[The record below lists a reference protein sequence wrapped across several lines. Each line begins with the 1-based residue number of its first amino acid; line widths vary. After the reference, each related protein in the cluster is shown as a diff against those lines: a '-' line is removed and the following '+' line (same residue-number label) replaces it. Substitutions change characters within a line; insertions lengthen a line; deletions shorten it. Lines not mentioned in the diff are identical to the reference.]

1 MPYIRVGE
9 KLVSREKIMRTV
21 ERVLERRA
29 SGMSQQDVANE
40 LQLDRSF
47 ISRLETLGE
56 LRKGGKIALIGFPI
70 KNKDEIHGVATD
82 FGVDHIFLLTDEER
96 WKWVKETTGA
106 ELLNELMSLVAT
118 VRSFDSVV
126 FIGSGM
132 RIKLIEALVDKQI
145 IPIHIG
151 ESPIVGDKYV
161 DPENLRSLLRGLR
174 S

>member
-1 MPYIRVGE
+1 
-9 KLVSREKIMRTV
+9 MRTV
-21 ERVLERRA
+21 EKVLERRS
-29 SGMSQQDVANE
+29 SGLSQQDVAKE

-56 LRKGGKIALIGFPI
+56 LRKGGRIALIGFPVS
-70 KNKDEIHGVATD
+70 NKEELNQVAQD
-82 FGVDHIFLLTDEER
+82 FGVDHIFLLTDKER

-151 ESPIVGDKYV
+151 ESPITEDKYV
-161 DPENLRSLLRGLR
+161 DPQILRSLLQGLR